1 MAHLAGLSIA
11 FWMGRYDLII
21 AGIAFGIP
29 STLLFL
35 DLLPGGRNRIVGL
48 IGNILR

>member
-11 FWMGRYDLII
+11 FWMGRYDLIV

-29 STLLFL
+29 STLLFF
-35 DLLPGGRNRIVGL
+35 DLLPGGRGRTVSMIERIV
-48 IGNILR
+48 R